1 MWCLVHYESCGA
13 SSPSAEAV
21 RKLSFT
27 PTRPVSSDETA
38 EERSRQLSSLIT
50 AVALRRPLGVAGRGA
65 SLGVAGRVGLLG
77 GAGRGATLAAGLFAS
92 AYLWGGEGAV
102 VSTCMLVAAG
112 LVASAH
118 HETLSAV

>member
-50 AVALRRPLGVAGRGA
+50 AVALRRPLGVAGRVGLLGVAGRGGLLGVAGRMASLGVAGRGA
-65 SLGVAGRVGLLG
+65 SLGVAGR
-77 GAGRGATLAAGLFAS
+77 GA
-92 AYLWGGEGAV
+92 
-102 VSTCMLVAAG
+102 
-112 LVASAH
+112 
-118 HETLSAV
+118 